1 MAIVVVMI
9 VTVMTTTGMNK
20 MKVVQERNGYGGG
33 HDRDSYDDDGDE

>member
-1 MAIVVVMI
+1 MAMVVVLI
-9 VTVMTTTGMNK
+9 VTVMMNK